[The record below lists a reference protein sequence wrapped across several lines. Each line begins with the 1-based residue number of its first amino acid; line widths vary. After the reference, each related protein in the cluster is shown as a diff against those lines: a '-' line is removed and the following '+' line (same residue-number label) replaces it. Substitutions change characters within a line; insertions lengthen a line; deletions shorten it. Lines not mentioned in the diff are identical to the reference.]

1 MKGNS
6 KISSPSENQMD
17 SVFLPPILDDHVV
30 LTTSGP
36 VREALE
42 RHMVVDQMDEHEVV
56 FERRFMGRWVYK
68 EE

>member
-17 SVFLPPILDDHVV
+17 SVFLQPILDDHVV

-42 RHMVVDQMDEHEVV
+42 RHMVVDQMDEHEVI